1 MAQETI
7 ELIVDERPAI
17 AASQRANTA
26 LRGTESTANEVGRSI
41 GNTFDMIARGSL
53 RVAEAAGGIAI
64 AMGSIKGL
72 SALIRG
78 GTEAVV
84 EQTSVM
90 DRLLNTFRSF
100 RIVASPTAF
109 TGFTI
114 GAGIA
119 AEAVI
124 KLLVARKALYDQESL
139 AAARAGTDFT
149 SAAAIGILQRG
160 TTPGAAGVFGGMTAI
175 QVHNIAAEF
184 QGLED
189 PMDRASRAVEIFK
202 EKAGDALPL
211 LNNDLKGNVDQAYA
225 LATAIDSGTRVSLQH
240 MAEDLASIGHPLRDI
255 KNDILGLVEAAKN
268 KITVTV
274 ATVYEGLRTEYFEGQ
289 GPGQVAARARLG
301 AARGM
306 GSDLPPSL
314 LDIVASM
321 EGPNGLI
328 AGALANRGGPSVPP
342 LGGTFESQ
350 MTGSGAFSRTN
361 SMQLQ
366 GVNAQL
372 QSLSDRYGTLLT
384 EGITPPPDWD
394 KAIAGL
400 QARKKELEQ
409 QEAFIHSV
417 DELIAQTRRT
427 IPSLLFGK
435 LYVTSPFEQKLSE
448 QTAGVL
454 AKAPSGLEN
463 FNLSQ
468 PPQPFDLQ
476 NLQAMLL
483 RYQLPGALPR
493 TEGQYPGL
501 GGDITS
507 LKVTAEDRDKNNQI
521 QLEFLS
527 HETEMQERLVKLTWG
542 EDARDGVT
550 AIYNLRIQYA
560 QQEFDIN
567 RETMGDL
574 LAGYKQLEDIDK
586 ARIAAAEQMA
596 AIQDRQK
603 ESIARPAESLL
614 TTLFTHPQNFGRQ
627 LSTTLQG
634 AALSPITHGL
644 ASMIAQAGA
653 PILYGPGGQ
662 GGMSGMIHGMFSGGG
677 GTAGTP
683 DTSLQIPPGVVL
695 EGGGDSGMASI
706 PYPEF
711 LMGGGGMNNGVPF
724 SPFMDPMLAFKGG
737 GFAAGGGNYSRGT
750 VGGGGGL
757 LQMFGGGTARRFG
770 GGFNLSALRQNFF
783 NSGKIFT
790 GGGNNLDVGSDA
802 TTASQIGGW
811 QGTAAGIL
819 TSPGAAALET
829 GIGMPLATAGIFGNN
844 RGTSTGVAQSIL
856 GGALTGAG
864 IGTMVLPGIGTA
876 IGAGIGA
883 AVGLG
888 ISAGE
893 MLAGVVAPWRKAQEL
908 VKQRYG
914 VTIDQTTG
922 QHIADLANQKY
933 GGNISV
939 AVQSP
944 DVRQMLQLY
953 AAATG
958 QRNNAVLSSTTPHA
972 ASLVEQGG
980 TLYQQATYQFGSPY
994 EFPSKLPT
1002 LGGPNGVNIW
1012 PNPGPGT
1019 SNNNPPSQGPVALTL
1034 NVGDKGATDFFTGN
1048 VVNPDYVQATWATA
1062 QLGSN
1067 GRSQNSALMQAPGQI
1082 IQ

>member
-7 ELIVDERPAI
+7 ELIVDDRRAV

-41 GNTFDMIARGSL
+41 GNTFDMLARGSIK
-53 RVAEAAGGIAI
+53 VAEAAGGIAI

-72 SALIRG
+72 AALIRG

-100 RIVASPTAF
+100 RIIASPTAF

-124 KLLVARKALYDQESL
+124 KLMIARKQLYDQESL
-139 AAARAGTDFT
+139 AAARAGIDFT
-149 SAAAIGILQRG
+149 SAATVGILQRG
-160 TTPGAAGVFGGMTAI
+160 STPGAAGAFAGMNALQI
-175 QVHNIAAEF
+175 HNIAEEF
-184 QGLED
+184 SGIED
-189 PMDRASRAVEIFK
+189 PVDRATRAVEVFK
-202 EKAGDALPL
+202 DKAGEALPL
-211 LNNDLKGNVDQAYA
+211 LDSGLKGNVDRAYE
-225 LATAIDSGTRVSLQH
+225 LATAIDSRTRVSLQH
-240 MAEDLASIGHPLRDI
+240 MSEDLLGLAHPLRDI
-255 KNDILGLVEAAKN
+255 KNDLEAFIEAAKN
-268 KITVTV
+268 KITVTI
-274 ATVYEGLRTEYFEGQ
+274 ATAYEGLRTEYFEGQ

-306 GSDLPPSL
+306 GPDLPPSL
-314 LDIVASM
+314 LDIVSAM

-417 DELIAQTRRT
+417 DEIIAQTRRT

-435 LYVTSPFEQKLSE
+435 LYVTSPYEQKLSE

-574 LAGYKQLEDIDK
+574 LAGYKQLEQIDK

-695 EGGGDSGMASI
+695 QGGGDTGMASI

-711 LMGGGGMNNGVPF
+711 LMGGGGGTSSMPF
-724 SPFMDPMLAFKGG
+724 SPFIDPMLAFMGG
-737 GFAAGGGNYSRGT
+737 GFAAGGGTGFAGLAPMMGGGGNYSRAAVG
-750 VGGGGGL
+750 GGGGGL
-757 LQMFGGGTARRFG
+757 LQSFGSGTSNRGLFGGISHMS
-770 GGFNLSALRQNFF
+770 LSALKGNFY
-783 NSGKIFT
+783 NSGEIY
-790 GGGNNLDVGSDA
+790 GGFGQTNA
-802 TTASQIGGW
+802 TNAFGIGGFG
-811 QGTAAGIL
+811 GTLAGIA
-819 TSPGAAALET
+819 TSPGVAGLET

-844 RGTSTGVAQSIL
+844 RGTGTGVLESTL

-864 IGTMVLPGIGTA
+864 IGTMLLPGIGTA
-876 IGAGIGA
+876 VGAGIGA
-883 AVGLG
+883 VVGAG
-888 ISAGE
+888 ISVGE

-958 QRNNAVLSSTTPHA
+958 QRNNAVLSSTTPHS

-980 TLYQQATYQFGSPY
+980 TLYQQATYQYGSPY
-994 EFPSKLPT
+994 EFASKLPT

-1048 VVNPDYVQATWATA
+1048 V
-1062 QLGSN
+1062 
-1067 GRSQNSALMQAPGQI
+1067 ALPPGGPGLNNL
-1082 IQ
+1082 